1 MQPEQLVDRIG
12 VLENSYRVSKKSE
25 AELLIMEGEAG
36 EGRPP
41 LLIEENHL
49 TSWKLPCWGGLHA
62 QNLDAEL
69 LGLRRDR
76 AQWGSFKKCG
86 EGPEGA
92 GGREG

>member
-1 MQPEQLVDRIG
+1 MEQRIWG
-12 VLENSYRVSKKSE
+12 GWET
-25 AELLIMEGEAG
+25 
-36 EGRPP
+36 P

-69 LGLRRDR
+69 LGLGRDI

-86 EGPEGA
+86 EGPGGA
-92 GGREG
+92 GGLSRVAPPGNDADGGCTAPAPYTLLQG